1 MSKLLTVFGATGQQ
15 GGSLIDYVL
24 KNPELSSM
32 YRVRGITRDRS
43 NPTAVALKARG
54 VEVIEADL
62 DKPATLIP
70 ALAGS
75 YAVLGVTNCKF
86 FHCFAT
92 CTVVSFDIL
101 TWPHHRLGTCL
112 EGS

>member
-24 KNPELSSM
+24 RNPELSSM
-32 YRVRGITRDRS
+32 YRVRGITRDTS
-43 NPTAVALKARG
+43 KPSSLALKAKG

-62 DKPATLIP
+62 DKPATLPP

-75 YAVLGVTNCKF
+75 HAVFGVTNCKS

-92 CTVVSFDIL
+92 STVISLD
-101 TWPHHRLGTCL
+101 RLI
-112 EGS
+112 